1 VTAILGGLGAA
12 LCWTVAMLASSRASR
27 SIGAGPTLAW
37 VMSIGL
43 VIVVPF
49 VIAAGSPPTGTTVGW
64 LAFAGIGNVA
74 GLLCEYT
81 AVRTGKVG
89 MVAAIASTEGAVGA
103 ILSALT
109 GEPIS
114 AAVGTV
120 LAVIALG
127 IVLAALE
134 EDEAPVDRPTV
145 SAVVPAV
152 GAALCFGTSLFAIGH
167 VSGDVDFAWVML
179 PARLAGVLAIAVPL
193 ALRGRLR
200 VSREAAPALMAAATA
215 EVVGIAVFA
224 WGARE
229 AIAIAAVLAGQFA
242 AFSAVGA
249 FFIFHERLRRIQ
261 VAGVA
266 VIVVGVGVL
275 ALLRA

>member
-224 WGARE
+224 WGARD

>member
-1 VTAILGGLGAA
+1 MTAILGGLGAA
-12 LCWTVAMLASSRASR
+12 LCWTVAMLTSSRASR

-37 VMSIGL
+37 VMLIGL

-49 VIAAGSPPTGTTVGW
+49 VVAAGSPPGGSTAGW
-64 LAFAGIGNVA
+64 LAFAGVGNVA

-114 AAVGTV
+114 IAVGSV

-134 EDEAPVDRPTV
+134 HDEAPVDRPTV
-145 SAVVPAV
+145 NAVVPAI
-152 GAALCFGTSLFAIGH
+152 GAAVCFGTSLFAVGH

-179 PARLAGVLAIAVPL
+179 PARLAGVVWIAVPL
-193 ALRGRLR
+193 TLRGRLR
-200 VSREAAPALMAAATA
+200 VSRDAAPALISAATA

-224 WGARE
+224 WGARD

-249 FFIFHERLRRIQ
+249 FFVFHERLRRIQ

-266 VIVVGVGVL
+266 VILVGVGVL
-275 ALLRA
+275 AVLRA